1 MSFPIDP
8 IEPEPIE
15 PNPRE
20 DPIEP
25 KPSGD
30 GHLPEDA
37 NLLKTVLP
45 SLLDDFRYWFARTI
59 TLLESQEIGFL
70 SASQQQDLLSRVQS
84 AQQQVS
90 ASQALS
96 AATDSQAIID
106 MSVVMSWHKLVHE
119 CWGVAIRYRKESAGQ
134 ESTGQESVGQNS
146 AGKEPLENSGD
157 ADLPKEPL
165 DLPKSTD

>member
-1 MSFPIDP
+1 MSFPID
-8 IEPEPIE
+8 PIE

-25 KPSGD
+25 KPSGEST
-30 GHLPEDA
+30 LPEDA

-45 SLLDDFRYWFARTI
+45 PLLEDFRYWFGRTI
-59 TLLESQEIGFL
+59 TLLESQEISFL
-70 SASQQQDLLSRVQS
+70 STSQQQDLLSRVKS

-134 ESTGQESVGQNS
+134 ESVGQNS
-146 AGKEPLENSGD
+146 VGKDPLENSGD
-157 ADLPKEPL
+157 ADLPEQPS